1 MAKKR
6 SEQPAPISD
15 MGDNNAIN
23 SQGIKG
29 TVPEPTIITNIKD
42 KVFGDSNDI
51 DLANRAVSPR
61 NVKGK
66 TMSDKMKSGEVAL
79 AGIQQLHDDSIAGN
93 ITTDIGTIEGGIAGI
108 EEARQHYGK
117 IIGENAN
124 PDEKIGATD
133 IGQTLKEELQ
143 NPIMVI
149 SGPIKGIGDD
159 LVQML
164 DHPSFQ
170 DGITMKDVQTTLST
184 ISNRIRNSPELRNSL
199 QSEPAGQAVSA
210 FIDELARRY
219 EKAVE
224 EGGNGVADKQARQ
237 AYAKYMKIQ
246 NDLLNSGMVNARNT
260 RSGQA

>member
-1 MAKKR
+1 
-6 SEQPAPISD
+6 
-15 MGDNNAIN
+15 
-23 SQGIKG
+23 
-29 TVPEPTIITNIKD
+29 
-42 KVFGDSNDI
+42 
-51 DLANRAVSPR
+51 
-61 NVKGK
+61 
-66 TMSDKMKSGEVAL
+66 
-79 AGIQQLHDDSIAGN
+79 
-93 ITTDIGTIEGGIAGI
+93 
-108 EEARQHYGK
+108 
-117 IIGENAN
+117 
-124 PDEKIGATD
+124 
-133 IGQTLKEELQ
+133 
-143 NPIMVI
+143 MVI

-170 DGITMKDVQTTLST
+170 EGITMKDVQTTLST

-260 RSGQA
+260 RSGQAGFVGKSIATYELLTNGVSGIPVALAMKYLGETK